1 MRGRYLAIVL
11 VAMVALSGCAA
22 LDDGGSGDNTGETDA
37 ADAEFSQDVR
47 FSWAAITG
55 EEVAV
60 EVTVENTGSEE
71 GTHEAKLQA
80 DGETVTSESVTVAE
94 GATETVTLTHTFD
107 ETGEHDLAVGDDQRT
122 LTVYE
127 SPTDLFLGADFDQ
140 GTRVSEELTNG
151 SGVFVQDGSEYDVT
165 IEESATIRTNYD
177 EETKYT
183 VTEGTTEV
191 LGQTNEETT
200 EEWIVDGT
208 RYAKIEDQDDGTVE
222 YEQGPSDEFE
232 NDSEF
237 SDEVA
242 RQYLTVE
249 KTDGEYVF
257 TIDPQTSGEATE
269 FWAASSDEEDISAES
284 ITALTM
290 EFRLDAELYRP
301 TSTSIDLRL
310 ENFEQFST
318 LDMTITEEIVSYGE
332 PVEVEVPEEV
342 RENA

>member
-1 MRGRYLAIVL
+1 MEGRYLAIVL
-11 VAMVALSGCAA
+11 VAIVALSGCAA
-22 LDDGGSGDNTGETDA
+22 LDDGGSGDDTGETDA
-37 ADAEFSQDVR
+37 ADAEFSQEVQ
-47 FSWAAITG
+47 FSWAGITG
-55 EEVAV
+55 EEVTV

-71 GTHEAKLQA
+71 GTHEATLQA

-94 GATETVTLTHTFD
+94 GGRETVTLTHTFD
-107 ETGEHDLAVGDDQRT
+107 EAGEYDLSVGADERK

-127 SPTDLFLGADFDQ
+127 SPIELFLEADFDQ

-151 SGVFVQDGSEYDVT
+151 SGIFVQDGSEYQVT

-177 EETKYT
+177 EETQYT

-222 YEQGPSDEFE
+222 YEREPSDEFE

-242 RQYLTVE
+242 RQYLTVDQR
-249 KTDGEYVF
+249 DGEYVF
-257 TIDPQTSGEATE
+257 TVDPQASGDATE
-269 FWAASSDEEDISAES
+269 FWAALSDEEEISAES
-284 ITALTM
+284 LTGLTM
-290 EFRLDAELYRP
+290 EFRLDTEFYRP
-301 TSTSIDLRL
+301 TSTTLDLQL

-318 LDMTITEEIVSYGE
+318 FDMTITEEVVSYGE
-332 PVEVEVPEEV
+332 PVEVVVPEEV